1 MSMSL
6 RLVIGTYLLLTSG
19 CAVLHKVQLTDVE
32 GNSNGRRI
40 SIKVSENTV
49 NIREVAD
56 LVRRFG
62 GASRS
67 KTIGSPGN
75 ASENYTGLFQFGPRT
90 GTPVFNE
97 FYVRDLAE
105 RLQEKCK
112 KGRLANI
119 VSMRESRE
127 YPVIKGEIVRIDAR
141 CLRR

>member
-56 LVRRFG
+56 LVRRLG
-62 GASRS
+62 RASRS
-67 KTIGSPGN
+67 KTIGSSGN
-75 ASENYTGLFQFGPRT
+75 ALENYTAFQFGPRT

-119 VSMRESRE
+119 VSVRESRE